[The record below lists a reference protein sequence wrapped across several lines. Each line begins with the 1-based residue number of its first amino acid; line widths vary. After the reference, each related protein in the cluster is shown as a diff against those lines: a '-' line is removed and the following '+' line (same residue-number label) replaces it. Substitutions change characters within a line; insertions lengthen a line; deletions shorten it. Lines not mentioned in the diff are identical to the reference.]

1 MTRYERIMKMT
12 VEELAE
18 LLGTTACE
26 CCAYLS
32 FTPCGFGAPACE
44 EGIKK

>member
-18 LLGTTACE
+18 WLDGGDLHAD
-26 CCAYLS
+26 CCACTYHGEWGCTCDANS
-32 FTPCGFGAPACE
+32 A
-44 EGIKK
+44 

>member
-18 LLGTTACE
+18 WLSSGDLHAD
-26 CCAYLS
+26 CCACIYGS
-32 FTPCGFGAPACE
+32 ADSDEDGE
-44 EGIKK
+44 KRE